1 MTVDDNRY
9 SHDKAIKYQLI
20 DLSIVMLMAVSWIV
34 ANVASGKYS
43 DVFIL
48 EQCLKEIV
56 QRLIKLIN
64 QENLLDSTITTETTN
79 KGRHM

>member
-1 MTVDDNRY
+1 M
-9 SHDKAIKYQLI
+9 
-20 DLSIVMLMAVSWIV
+20 VMVVSWIV
-34 ANVASGKYS
+34 ANVVSGKYS

-64 QENLLDSTITTETTN
+64 QEKLLDSTITTETTN